1 MQLEV
6 IKNSVKPPLAK
17 RELIMATA
25 IAMERKASKAYDD
38 AQAQRQKAIQTRN
51 AYIRK
56 IAGKHLSDC
65 EAEVRTAY
73 HGEDKSKLHV
83 TLRVAID
90 DPKLREL
97 ETAIWHIPLPMI
109 RSAETIRKELE
120 SAARGASDRT
130 KQILAQPGVSDALAK
145 AGEAVLAGKA
155 VDV

>member
-6 IKNSVKPPLAK
+6 IRNSIKPPLSK
-17 RELIMATA
+17 RELIQATA
-25 IAMERKASKAYDD
+25 IAMERKASKAYED
-38 AQAQRQKAIQTRN
+38 ARAKRQKAIDTRN

-65 EAEVRTAY
+65 EAEVRSAY

-97 ETAIWHIPLPMI
+97 DEEIGRIPLPMI

-120 SAARGASDRT
+120 AAARGVSDRT
-130 KQILAQPGVSDALAK
+130 KQILAQPGVEDALAK
-145 AGEAVLAGKA
+145 AGETVLSGKA